1 MFSKYFLLILGVAA
15 TVYIKTTNAYGVCSC
30 MCCDGAGCEPRLV
43 GTTQVP
49 SCGELNCISS
59 CSKAYPLACDS
70 PSTGGISAPCQDVT
84 TTTIH
89 SGAFIV
95 QESSL
100 FITLLLSSLLLV
112 TKIIF

>member
-1 MFSKYFLLILGVAA
+1 MFSKYFLLIVGLVAI
-15 TVYIKTTNAYGVCSC
+15 VYIKTTNAYGVCSC
-30 MCCDGAGCEPRLV
+30 MCCDGQGCEPRLV

-49 SCGELNCISS
+49 SCGELNCINS
-59 CSKAYPLACDS
+59 CRHAFPLACDS
-70 PSTGGISAPCQDVT
+70 SSPGGISTPCQDVT

-89 SGAFIV
+89 SGAFNV